1 MESVMDEE
9 RAADLAFRMQTVER
23 MGRGENVTKLS
34 RELGVSRW
42 TMYRW
47 RIIYLQQGRA
57 GLAMSPVGRRLSRR
71 ARAIQEQITPLAEA
85 QARAA
90 ELERKVGQQA
100 VQIDFL
106 KRAFKRVRESRRNSV
121 ATGGTASTERSE

>member
-1 MESVMDEE
+1 MDEE
-9 RAADLAFRMQTVER
+9 RAADLTFRMQAVER

-47 RIIYLQQGRA
+47 RIIYLQQGQA
-57 GLAMSPVGRRLSRR
+57 GLALSPIGRRLSQR
-71 ARAIQEQITPLAEA
+71 ARAIQAQITPLAQA
-85 QARAA
+85 QTRAA

-106 KRAFKRVRESRRNSV
+106 KRAFKRIKESRRNSG
-121 ATGGTASTERSE
+121 ATGGTASTGRSGQ